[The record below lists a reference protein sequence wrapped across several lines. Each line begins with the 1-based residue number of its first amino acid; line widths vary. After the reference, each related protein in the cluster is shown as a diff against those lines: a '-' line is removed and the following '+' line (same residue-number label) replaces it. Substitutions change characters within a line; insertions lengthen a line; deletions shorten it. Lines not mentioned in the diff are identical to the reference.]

1 MLFVCVQQAWKILEL
16 TNMTLGE
23 QTLEFLN
30 QFDDFKRSIKHM
42 ADLGCGN
49 GSHLEYWA
57 NMRDI
62 NEDGEPGRYLD
73 IACHGVDLNCE
84 HIKPQRHNIDYK
96 NHDLNSNDPM
106 LSVKVDVVW
115 CHDVM
120 QYIYSPLEF
129 LGRVN
134 RAMSMGGMLY
144 LNVPSTINVVHH
156 MFKNYTPPGHYNT
169 FTVTQILY
177 LLALNGFDVKDYYLQ
192 KRKFEDVIQVV
203 VYKERDPLPYTTTW
217 YEMTDMDIVSDNM
230 RKVIMRNGVLED
242 QGLVTTWLDGTVQDY
257 RWHT

>member
-1 MLFVCVQQAWKILEL
+1 MSM
-16 TNMTLGE
+16 TMTLGE

-49 GSHLEYWA
+49 GAHLEYWA

-73 IACHGVDLNCE
+73 IACHGIDLNCE
-84 HIKPQRHNIDYK
+84 HIKPQRHNITYK
-96 NHDLNSNDPM
+96 NHDLNTDTPM
-106 LSVKVDVVW
+106 LSVLVDVVW

-120 QYIYSPLEF
+120 QYIYSPVEF

-134 RAMSMGGMLY
+134 RAMTMGGMLY
-144 LNVPSTINVVHH
+144 LNVPSTVNVLQHR
-156 MFKNYTPPGHYNT
+156 FQNYTPPGHYNT

-192 KRKFEDVIQVV
+192 KRKFEDIIQVV

-217 YEMTDMDIVSDNM
+217 YSMVEQGFVNANM
-230 RKVIMRNGVLED
+230 EEVIMQNGILKD

-257 RWHT
+257 RWHTS